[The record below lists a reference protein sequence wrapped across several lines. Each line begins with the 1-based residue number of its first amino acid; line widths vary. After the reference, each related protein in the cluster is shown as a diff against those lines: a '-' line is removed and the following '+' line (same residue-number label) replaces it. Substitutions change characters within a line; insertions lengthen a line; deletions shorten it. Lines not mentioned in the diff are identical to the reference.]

1 MKDCGVPERHRKIP
15 PGIILKCFIAKPFT
29 ACRLF
34 ERIEEKR
41 SVPDS
46 KNKEIV
52 LYAVGDVGP
61 NRKDPQSMFRH
72 VSGFLKQG
80 DIRFCQLETNLSTR
94 GTPLPQARLPMRA
107 HPNSARAFSD
117 CGFEVISFAS
127 NHCMDF
133 GQEAFFD
140 TIDAIKANGME
151 PIGVGRNIL
160 EARCPAILE
169 RNGTRIAF
177 LAYNSILPFGYWAEN
192 DRPGC
197 APMRAWTIYEQVEPD
212 QPGSLCR
219 THTFPHTD
227 DLEAM
232 ADDIE
237 KAKSNADIVILSI
250 HWGIHFVPAQLAD
263 YQRETARKAID
274 SGADLILGHHP
285 HILKGIEVYKG
296 KAIFYSLGNFAIE
309 QPAAFMQDLYKTARH
324 REIEELNPQW
334 DEKSEYPLPPETRK
348 SLIIKCTIARRCI
361 QQISFVPVYIGVGSE
376 PEILISGDERFE
388 DVVRY
393 IDKITGNQGIHT
405 RFAREGDEVVVKTD

>member
-1 MKDCGVPERHRKIP
+1 VAD
-15 PGIILKCFIAKPFT
+15 T
-29 ACRLF
+29 
-34 ERIEEKR
+34 
-41 SVPDS
+41 
-46 KNKEIV
+46 KNQEIV

-61 NRKDPQSMFRH
+61 KREDPQSMFRH
-72 VSGFLKQG
+72 VSGTLKQG
-80 DIRFCQLETNLSTR
+80 DIRFCQLETNLSIR

-107 HPNSARAFSD
+107 HPNSAQALRD
-117 CGFEVISFAS
+117 CGFQVVSFAS

-140 TIDAIKANGME
+140 TIDAIKASGME
-151 PIGVGRNIL
+151 PIGVGKDIA
-160 EARCPAILE
+160 EARSPAILE
-169 RNGTRIAF
+169 SNGTRIAF
-177 LAYNSILPFGYWAEN
+177 LAYNSILPSGYWAET

-219 THTFPHTD
+219 THTFPHKG

-237 KAKSNADIVILSI
+237 KTKSNADVVVLSV

-274 SGADLILGHHP
+274 CGADLILGHHP
-285 HILKGIEVYKG
+285 HILKGIEIYRG
-296 KAIFYSLGNFAIE
+296 KATLYSLGNFAIE
-309 QPAAFMQDLYKTARH
+309 QPSAFMQDLYKTARH
-324 REIEELNPQW
+324 KEIEELNPQW

-348 SLIIKCTIARRCI
+348 SLIVKCVIAEKRIKR
-361 QQISFVPVYIGVGSE
+361 ISFLPVYLNVGSE
-376 PEILISGDERFE
+376 PEILKSGDERFE

-393 IDKITGNQGIHT
+393 IDEITSGQGLHT
-405 RFAREGDEVVVKTD
+405 RFAREGDEVVIKIETD

>member
-1 MKDCGVPERHRKIP
+1 VADVKE
-15 PGIILKCFIAKPFT
+15 
-29 ACRLF
+29 
-34 ERIEEKR
+34 
-41 SVPDS
+41 
-46 KNKEIV
+46 KEIV

-61 NRKDPQSMFRH
+61 NREDPQSMFRH

-80 DIRFCQLETNLSTR
+80 DIRFCQLETNLSSR

-107 HPNSARAFSD
+107 HPNSARALRD
-117 CGFEVISFAS
+117 CGFQVVSFAS

-140 TIDAIKANGME
+140 TIEAIKANGMDL
-151 PIGVGRNIL
+151 IGVGRDIA
-160 EARCPAILE
+160 EARSPAILE
-169 RNGTRIAF
+169 SHGTRIAF
-177 LAYNSILPFGYWAEN
+177 LAYNSILPSGYWAEN

-219 THTFPHTD
+219 THTFPHKD
-227 DLEAM
+227 DLQAM

-237 KAKSNADIVILSI
+237 KAKSNADIVVLSV

-263 YQRETARKAID
+263 YQRETARKAVD
-274 SGADLILGHHP
+274 CGADLILGHHP

-296 KAIFYSLGNFAIE
+296 KTILYSLGNFAIE
-309 QPAAFMQDLYKTARH
+309 QPAAFMQDLYKSERH

-334 DEKSEYPLPPETRK
+334 DAKREYPLPPETRK
-348 SLIIKCTIARRCI
+348 SLIVKCLIAQKRIKR
-361 QQISFVPVYIGVGSE
+361 ISFLPVYLSVGAE
-376 PEILISGDERFE
+376 PEILKSSDERFE

-393 IDKITGNQGIHT
+393 IDEITGGQGFHT
-405 RFAREGDEVVVKTD
+405 RFAREGDEVVIKTETD

>member
-1 MKDCGVPERHRKIP
+1 VASAKD
-15 PGIILKCFIAKPFT
+15 
-29 ACRLF
+29 
-34 ERIEEKR
+34 
-41 SVPDS
+41 
-46 KNKEIV
+46 KEIL

-61 NRKDPQSMFRH
+61 NREDPQSMFRH
-72 VSGFLKQG
+72 VSGFLKDG

-94 GTPLPQARLPMRA
+94 GTPLPQARLPMRT
-107 HPNSARAFSD
+107 HPNYACALRDA
-117 CGFEVISFAS
+117 GFQVVSFAS

-151 PIGVGRNIL
+151 PIGAGRNIA
-160 EARCPAILE
+160 EARRPAILE

-177 LAYNSILPFGYWAEN
+177 LAYNSILPFGYWAET

-212 QPGSLCR
+212 QPGSRCR
-219 THTFPHTD
+219 THTFPHKD

-232 ADDIE
+232 AADIE
-237 KAKSNADIVILSI
+237 KAKSKADMVILSI

-263 YQRETARKAID
+263 YQCETARKAID
-274 SGADLILGHHP
+274 CGADLILGHHP

-296 KAIFYSLGNFAIE
+296 KAIMYSLGNFAIE
-309 QPAAFMQDLYKTARH
+309 QPSAFMKDLYKTARH

-334 DEKSEYPLPPETRK
+334 DEKREYPLPPETRK
-348 SLIIKCTIARRCI
+348 SLITKCVISEKRI
-361 QQISFVPVYIGVGSE
+361 QRISFLPVYLTARSE
-376 PEILISGDERFE
+376 PEILKSGDERFE

-393 IDKITGNQGIHT
+393 IDEITSNQGIYT
-405 RFAREGDEVVVKTD
+405 RFAREGDEVIIETD